1 MAQGDVLTND
11 FVDPGPFPNQGDVL
25 LVDPASHTYDPT
37 HVWPEHPNGAKL
49 SAVTVNPTW
58 QLGLAMVLLVALAVI
73 ASLLGRLG
81 VAKASVIASVRAVV
95 QLGIVSVILAYALA
109 HMWAA
114 CLFTVLMFAIA
125 VHTTANRSGVS
136 AAWMW
141 AAIAMI
147 AGVLPVLL
155 IIFATGCAPLSP
167 ASLIPVAGIII
178 GNIMSGH
185 TLACRRFFADLRDAI
200 ALVTEPSVTESVL
213 PTVDR
218 TATVGLV
225 TLPGAFVGVLLGGG
239 SALQAGAAQALVLIG
254 ILAGQAV
261 TVIVAHELVK
271 GAKLLPEDLT
281 GKLHP

>member
-1 MAQGDVLTND
+1 M
-11 FVDPGPFPNQGDVL
+11 
-25 LVDPASHTYDPT
+25 
-37 HVWPEHPNGAKL
+37 WPEHPNGAKL

-141 AAIAMI
+141 AAIAI
-147 AGVLPVLL
+147 L

-185 TLACRRFFADLRDAI
+185 TLACRRFFADLREGIGIFEAGLAVGFPRRDAI

>member
-1 MAQGDVLTND
+1 MAI
-11 FVDPGPFPNQGDVL
+11 VL
-25 LVDPASHTYDPT
+25 LVVLTVAAS
-37 HVWPEHPNGAKL
+37 
-49 SAVTVNPTW
+49 
-58 QLGLAMVLLVALAVI
+58 I
-73 ASLLGRLG
+73 LGRLG
-81 VAKASVIASVRAVV
+81 IAKASVIAAVRAIV
-95 QLGIVSVILAYALA
+95 QLGIVSIILVYALA

-114 CLFTVLMFAIA
+114 LLFTVFMFAIA
-125 VHTTANRSGVS
+125 VRTTANRSGVS
-136 AAWMW
+136 TAWVW
-141 AAIAMI
+141 AAVAML

-155 IIFATGCAPLSP
+155 IIFATGCAPLTP
-167 ASLIPVAGIII
+167 VSLVPVSGIII

-185 TLACRRFFADLRDAI
+185 TLACRRFFADLREEIGTYEAGLAVGFPRRDAI

-261 TVIVAHELVK
+261 TVVVAHDLVTR
-271 GAKLLPEDLT
+271 AKLLPEDLAT
-281 GKLHP
+281 QLHP

>member
-1 MAQGDVLTND
+1 
-11 FVDPGPFPNQGDVL
+11 
-25 LVDPASHTYDPT
+25 
-37 HVWPEHPNGAKL
+37 
-49 SAVTVNPTW
+49 
-58 QLGLAMVLLVALAVI
+58 MVLLVALAVI

-114 CLFTVLMFAIA
+114 CLFTVLMFRHRCAYDCESFRGFCSMDVGGNSHDRRRPSGAFLSSLRLA
-125 VHTTANRSGVS
+125 V
-136 AAWMW
+136 
-141 AAIAMI
+141 
-147 AGVLPVLL
+147 
-155 IIFATGCAPLSP
+155 APLSP

-185 TLACRRFFADLRDAI
+185 TLACRRFFADLREGIGIFEAGLAVGFPRRDAI

-261 TVIVAHELVK
+261 TVIVAHELIK

>member
-1 MAQGDVLTND
+1 
-11 FVDPGPFPNQGDVL
+11 
-25 LVDPASHTYDPT
+25 
-37 HVWPEHPNGAKL
+37 VWPEHPNGAKL

-81 VAKASVIASVRAVV
+81 IAKASVIAAVRAVV
-95 QLGIVSVILAYALA
+95 QLGLVSVILVYALA

-136 AAWMW
+136 TAWMW
-141 AAIAMI
+141 AAIAMS

-155 IIFATGCAPLSP
+155 IIFATGCTPLSP

-185 TLACRRFFADLRDAI
+185 TLACRRFFADLREGIGIFEAGLAVGLPRCEAI

-261 TVIVAHELVK
+261 TVVVAHELVK
-271 GAKLLPEDLT
+271 RAKLLPENLAD
-281 GKLHP
+281 KLHP

>member
-1 MAQGDVLTND
+1 MAG
-11 FVDPGPFPNQGDVL
+11 
-25 LVDPASHTYDPT
+25 A
-37 HVWPEHPNGAKL
+37 PEWCKTVRRDRKPYLAARVSNGAARRTGRHRFPSWTSGCRQGFRYRL
-49 SAVTVNPTW
+49 CAGSGAARNRLRHPCLCSGPYVGGMSIHGAHVRHRCAYDCESFRGFCSMDVGGNSHDRRRPS
-58 QLGLAMVLLVALAVI
+58 G
-73 ASLLGRLG
+73 ASYHLCDWL
-81 VAKASVIASVRAVV
+81 
-95 QLGIVSVILAYALA
+95 
-109 HMWAA
+109 
-114 CLFTVLMFAIA
+114 C
-125 VHTTANRSGVS
+125 
-136 AAWMW
+136 
-141 AAIAMI
+141 
-147 AGVLPVLL
+147 
-155 IIFATGCAPLSP
+155 PLSP

-185 TLACRRFFADLRDAI
+185 TLACRRFFADLREGIGIFEAGLAVGFPRRDAI

-261 TVIVAHELVK
+261 TVIVAHELIK